1 MRKIL
6 SISRQ
11 ITLCS
16 LTFLF
21 KNIIECT
28 NNSFMTPFTSY
39 NTLLNA
45 NNF

>member
-1 MRKIL
+1 MTKIL
-6 SISRQ
+6 PISRQ

-21 KNIIECT
+21 KNIIECI
-28 NNSFMTPFTSY
+28 NNSFMTLLNSY

-45 NNF
+45 CNF